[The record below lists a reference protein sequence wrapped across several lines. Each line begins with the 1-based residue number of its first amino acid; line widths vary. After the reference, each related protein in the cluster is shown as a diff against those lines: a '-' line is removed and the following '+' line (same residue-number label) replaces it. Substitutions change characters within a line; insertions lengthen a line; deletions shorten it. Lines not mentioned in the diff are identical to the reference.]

1 MCSRAPRRVKNAQP
15 REAPTGRA
23 GALFHRIAS
32 SRLPVPTRG
41 RRRRAIVRFD
51 SIRFDDLDSVPLSSR
66 RRPTSVVARA
76 RARRRRS
83 VVRVSRGRSRRH
95 ESASN
100 LHRICIEFE
109 SNRIGETSRSSRD
122 ASSHR
127 RPIVVASRL
136 VSSRRRA
143 RVVGRASC
151 RVGLTVGRRVTPGPF
166 STRFLSTR
174 RRPGPPAC
182 VWS

>member
-51 SIRFDDLDSVPLSSR
+51 SIRFDDLDSVPVSSKTST
-66 RRPTSVVARA
+66 RRPRA
-76 RARRRRS
+76 RETEAVRRPRQSRS
-83 VVRVSRGRSRRH
+83 VAPSRI
-95 ESASN
+95 ESN